1 MLQIAAVEV
10 PEEYM
15 GSVVE
20 LLGKRRGQMVNMEAS
35 GFVPSSHHFIRSLV
49 KCLVT
54 HFHHRMTYFLT
65 SIFVAPSNP
74 FLHVILFSVS
84 YSFLL
89 GVFSFQSINGCQY
102 LLITPCAYKALSAIG
117 NLNVCISSVSV

>member
-35 GFVPSSHHFIRSLV
+35 GFVPYFHCFIRSLV
-49 KCLVT
+49 KCLIIIYTIFGFRKQKAIRTVAIIVMIHQKLRIQLVLRMT
-54 HFHHRMTYFLT
+54 LESSAPVPHFHH
-65 SIFVAPSNP
+65 
-74 FLHVILFSVS
+74 
-84 YSFLL
+84 
-89 GVFSFQSINGCQY
+89 
-102 LLITPCAYKALSAIG
+102 
-117 NLNVCISSVSV
+117 